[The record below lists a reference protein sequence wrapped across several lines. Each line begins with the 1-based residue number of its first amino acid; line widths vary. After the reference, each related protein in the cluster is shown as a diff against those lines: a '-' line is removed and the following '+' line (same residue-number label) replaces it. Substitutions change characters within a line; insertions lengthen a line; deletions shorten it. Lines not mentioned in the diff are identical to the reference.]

1 MTENE
6 VNEGAVEAEAG
17 QTTEPTAEQSS
28 EPAAA
33 QATGPTA
40 EQSSEPAAAQAAPGR
55 RRSSRPSRRRSRQP
69 NPRRN
74 SRPSPAEQ
82 ATEPTAEQA
91 TEPAAEQA
99 TEPAAE
105 QSSEP
110 AASAGSPARKSERR
124 VFGRVVSNGADKTV
138 SVSIER
144 VVKHPVYGKYIR
156 RTGKVLAHDEDNAC
170 QSGDRVAI
178 VECRPLS
185 KRKSWRVVEVFAGN
199 GAPQ

>member
-17 QTTEPTAEQSS
+17 QATGPAPEQSPGPEAEQAA
-28 EPAAA
+28 EPAAD
-33 QATGPTA
+33 QAA
-40 EQSSEPAAAQAAPGR
+40 EPAATG
-55 RRSSRPSRRRSRQP
+55 
-69 NPRRN
+69 
-74 SRPSPAEQ
+74 
-82 ATEPTAEQA
+82 
-91 TEPAAEQA
+91 
-99 TEPAAE
+99 
-105 QSSEP
+105 
-110 AASAGSPARKSERR
+110 GSPVRKTVRR

-138 SVSIER
+138 AVSIER

-170 QSGDRVAI
+170 QPGDRVAI
-178 VECRPLS
+178 AECRPLS